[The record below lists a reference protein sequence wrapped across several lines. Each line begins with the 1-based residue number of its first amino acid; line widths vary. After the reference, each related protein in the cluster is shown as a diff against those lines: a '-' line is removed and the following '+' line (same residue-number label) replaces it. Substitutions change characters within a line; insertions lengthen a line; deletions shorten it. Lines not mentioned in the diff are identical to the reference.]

1 LKEIKYKL
9 IKMSSEILEPKDLR
23 RGKLKKIVIII
34 SVIAL
39 ITMIATITVLSIFPN
54 KTADEGNGGPN

>member
-23 RGKLKKIVIII
+23 KGKLKKIVIII
-34 SVIAL
+34 SAIAL
-39 ITMIATITVLSIFPN
+39 IATIATIVVLLISPN
-54 KTADEGNGGPN
+54 KTADEGNGGPG

>member
-1 LKEIKYKL
+1 MKEIKYKL

-23 RGKLKKIVIII
+23 KGKLKKIVIII

-54 KTADEGNGGPN
+54 ETADEGNGGPG

>member
-1 LKEIKYKL
+1 MKEIKYKL

-23 RGKLKKIVIII
+23 KSKLKKIIIII
-34 SVIAL
+34 SAIAL

-54 KTADEGNGGPN
+54 ETADEGNGGPG